1 MEHYFLM
8 KFQSLL
14 VYRCCSDLESRCY
27 SIASNAEIIIF
38 ISSSI
43 SISIPVSTFFIIQ
56 RITHPPL
63 SLLCQVLGSSW
74 LAENGSSSRSEYSVS
89 SPQVAERGLAS
100 FRISSSS
107 FIFLSSFSALVTF
120 GFCFFVVVI
129 VNRLG
134 EICSDFLVG
143 LVSNGEEE

>member
-1 MEHYFLM
+1 M
-8 KFQSLL
+8 
-14 VYRCCSDLESRCY
+14 
-27 SIASNAEIIIF
+27 
-38 ISSSI
+38 
-43 SISIPVSTFFIIQ
+43 
-56 RITHPPL
+56 
-63 SLLCQVLGSSW
+63 
-74 LAENGSSSRSEYSVS
+74 
-89 SPQVAERGLAS
+89 AERGLAS

-134 EICSDFLVG
+134 EICSDFLDG